1 MKTSELEKLLKE
13 QGARFKSHGT
23 NQDVW
28 ENPLTGQ
35 TTRIWRHAKEVPK
48 GTLQKIFKQLGLK

>member
-13 QGARFKSHGT
+13 KGARFKRHGT
-23 NQDVW
+23 NHDIW

-35 TTRIWRHAKEVPK
+35 ETKIWRHAKEVPK
-48 GTLQKIFKQLGLK
+48 GTLHAILKQLGLK